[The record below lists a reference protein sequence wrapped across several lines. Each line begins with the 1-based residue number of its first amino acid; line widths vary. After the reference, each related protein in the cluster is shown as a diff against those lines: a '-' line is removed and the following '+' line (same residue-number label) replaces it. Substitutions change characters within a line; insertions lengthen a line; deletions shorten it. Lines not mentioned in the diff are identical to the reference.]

1 MKPKHNN
8 ESFSIL
14 NSQFSIHHTMSDKNI
29 KVLVVDDHPVVRH
42 GILAMLRYEGDIE
55 LVATP
60 PTGWRPCAS
69 SWSASPTWCCL
80 DLRLP
85 QLSGVEVMRRVKQ
98 QLPATRF
105 LVLTTYDTD
114 EYIGP
119 ALAAGAQGYLLKDAT
134 PDELARA
141 VRALMGGGAALEPGV
156 AARLLGRMS
165 EGEAEELSAR
175 ELEVL
180 RLLVAGA
187 SNKSVAAQLGLSENT
202 VKSHISHIF
211 GKLNVQ
217 SRAEAVAVALQTGI
231 VPMGR

>member
-1 MKPKHNN
+1 MMDAPK
-8 ESFSIL
+8 
-14 NSQFSIHHTMSDKNI
+14 I

-42 GILAMLRYEGDIE
+42 GILAMLRWESDIE
-55 LVATP
+55 LVGDAADGAEALRLILERKP
-60 PTGWRPCAS
+60 DVVL
-69 SWSASPTWCCL
+69 L

-85 QLSGVEVMRRVKQ
+85 QLSGVEVMRQARPR
-98 QLPATRF
+98 LPATRF

-134 PDELARA
+134 PDELVRA
-141 VRALMGGGAALEPGV
+141 VRALMQGGAALEPGV

-165 EGEAEELSAR
+165 EGEAEELSVR

-211 GKLNVQ
+211 SKLNVQ